1 MGLFEKAGLH
11 KGGTMTAKRISAL
24 LVTAALYA
32 GLPLPMATT
41 AHSTDVGASEESG
54 GQFARIG
61 LNKSIVVKLPGNAR
75 DVIVG
80 NAEVVDAV
88 VRSKNTAYLFGKN
101 IGQTNVFFFDA
112 NGEQILALD
121 LEVAIDTV
129 AVQKVINRAMPGNKI
144 KVDSAGE
151 HLILMGSGTP
161 GDAKM
166 AEELARRFIPEDS
179 ANDGRTVINS
189 IKMIGED
196 QVMLKVKVVE
206 IQRDILKQIGVDFQA
221 LMQMGQTVFNLASVN
236 PFNSALLSPRQGL
249 GITDNVGNQRLDAVI
264 RAMEGDGM
272 LRLLA
277 EPNVTAV
284 SGKEAKFHAG
294 GEFPFQVCDFSGS
307 RRVCDIK
314 FKEFGVNLDF
324 IPVVVSDGRISLKLR
339 SEVSELSSVFS
350 GDQSVPSINT
360 RKTQTT
366 VELPSGGSMMI
377 AGLIRESTRQNING
391 TPGLK
396 KLPILGNLFRS
407 REFIA
412 NETELVV
419 IVTPYLVKASHETE
433 LVTPD
438 KNFNASTDRQSFFFG
453 RLNKKYGTTGKAPHG
468 SYNGNVGYIFE

>member
-1 MGLFEKAGLH
+1 MGQWVDAAKR
-11 KGGTMTAKRISAL
+11 KGGMMKARQISAL
-24 LVTAALYA
+24 LVSAALYM
-32 GLPLPMATT
+32 GLPVPVMTPALA
-41 AHSTDVGASEESG
+41 TDVAVSEESG
-54 GQFARIG
+54 SQFARIG

-88 VRSKNTAYLFGKN
+88 VRSKNTAYLFGKSV
-101 IGQTNVFFFDA
+101 GQTNVFFFDA

-121 LEVAIDTV
+121 LEVALDHV
-129 AVQKVINRAMPGNKI
+129 AIKKLINRTLPGNRI
-144 KVDSAGE
+144 KVETAGE
-151 HLILMGSGTP
+151 HVVLAGYASP
-161 GDAKM
+161 GDAKI
-166 AEELARRFIPEDS
+166 AEELARRFVPKEAAEGNTII
-179 ANDGRTVINS
+179 NTIKIDGN
-189 IKMIGED
+189 D
-196 QVMLKVKVVE
+196 QVLLKVKVVE
-206 IQRDILKQIGVDFQA
+206 VQRDILKQIGIDFQA
-221 LMQMGQTVFNLASVN
+221 LMQVGQTVFNIASIN
-236 PFNSALLSPRQGL
+236 PFNSALLSPRQGF
-249 GITDNVGNQRLDAVI
+249 GITDNTGVNKFDSVI

-277 EPNVTAV
+277 EPNLTAV

-294 GEFPFQVCDFSGS
+294 GEFPFQVCDFSGT

-324 IPVVVSDGRISLKLR
+324 VPVVMSEGRINLKIR
-339 SEVSELSSVFS
+339 TEVSELSSVAS
-350 GDQSVPSINT
+350 GDQSVPSINNRET
-360 RKTQTT
+360 ETT

-419 IVTPYLVKASHETE
+419 IVTPYLVKATHESD

-438 KNFNASTDRQSFFFG
+438 KNLNPATDRQSFFFG
-453 RLNKKYGTTGKAPHG
+453 RLNKKYGASGKAPRG
-468 SYNGNVGYIFE
+468 SYNGNVGYILE